1 MKMKMPDP
9 ASFQPF
15 PDEAYLPAG
24 TAPTQLY
31 RMVKAAYD
39 SDAFTIDGFA
49 EALLDY
55 EEAIQIMRAMTSP
68 PDRERQLVLDI
79 AQGAKA
85 YRSAK
90 AALLAARAAF
100 QTLPPHRAQETVLY
114 IADVF
119 KPHNSAKAS
128 LLAAQE
134 SLADI
139 ESCFSR
145 IVDKILGH
153 YCPDPVE
160 FFDTADAEF
169 EEDD

>member
-1 MKMKMPDP
+1 MKFVNP

-15 PDEAYLPAG
+15 PDESHLPAG

-39 SDAFTIDGFA
+39 SDAFTLDGFA

-55 EEAIQIMRAMTSP
+55 EEAIQIMRGMTSP
-68 PDRERQLVLDI
+68 LDRERQAVLDI

-90 AALLAARAAF
+90 ASLLAARAALL
-100 QTLPPHRAQETVLY
+100 QTLPPNPLHAVVLDITQLAGLY
-114 IADVF
+114 PA
-119 KPHNSAKAS
+119 AKAS

-134 SLADI
+134 ALADI

-145 IVDKILGH
+145 IVDKLLGH
-153 YCPDPVE
+153 YCLDP
-160 FFDTADAEF
+160 FDFVDV
-169 EEDD
+169 EDDYQ